1 MLTSRLRKDFLA
13 FTLLSLLALL
23 MACPHSV
30 FADPIDDDGPMDP
43 EPEPEIVTPEI
54 SQQQA
59 SLNAAISSAIQDGSI
74 TQEQAS
80 SPEGAKQMG
89 DYKDNDDD
97 RDDSSEMPSLLPDW
111 DFYFSTGGNYNDSDY
126 SVNASGLKYKSQT
139 TSLWFSTYMAKD
151 QLSLKTKVT
160 YKSTKGKDAFS
171 GSDSDYYGLRLT
183 PTYRLLEEDTQL
195 INLDLS
201 ANLELGYLYSNQS
214 GKQWRLSP
222 GASISASKLT
232 KFGMFYG
239 GYSFL
244 NSRNIDGDTEATGES
259 FIYIHGLS
267 TGYAIALSEKLY
279 TGFGLQYTII
289 DDMPTDMSDEF
300 MTLVGVVQCKL
311 DENIYLGI
319 NYNQDV
325 EGSNNRGFGVNVSIN
340 W

>member
-1 MLTSRLRKDFLA
+1 MK
-13 FTLLSLLALL
+13 FTLLALL
-23 MACPHSV
+23 AMQVACLNSV
-30 FADPIDDDGPMDP
+30 YAIQNEDGEFDD
-43 EPEPEIVTPEI
+43 EPAPQVTPTV
-54 SQQQA
+54 SQQQT
-59 SLNAAISSAIQDGSI
+59 SLNAAISAAIQDGSI
-74 TQEQAS
+74 TQEQAES
-80 SPEGAKQMG
+80 SEAAKQMVVYRENY
-89 DYKDNDDD
+89 DDN
-97 RDDSSEMPSLLPDW
+97 DDSSEMPSLLPDW
-111 DFYFSTGGNYNDSDY
+111 DFYFTTGGNYNESDY
-126 SVNASGLKYKSQT
+126 SVNASGLNYKSNT

-151 QLSLKTKVT
+151 RLSLKTKMT

-171 GSDSDYYGLRLT
+171 GSDSDYYALRLA
-183 PTYRLLEEDTQL
+183 PTYRLLDEDTQL
-195 INLDLS
+195 INLDIS
-201 ANLELGYLYSNQS
+201 ANLELGYLNSNQS

-232 KFGMFYG
+232 SFGMFYG

-259 FIYIHGLS
+259 FINIHGLS

-279 TGFGLQYTII
+279 TGFGMQYTII
-289 DDMPTDMSDEF
+289 DDMPTDMTDEF

-311 DENIYLGI
+311 SENAYLGF